1 MANKT
6 LNTRIVLTH
15 DVEANWAESAF
26 VPSRG
31 ELVVYDPDLTYSYA
45 RFKIGDGQST
55 ISDLPFTINPSI
67 IDFLSGE
74 DGDGYLILDGGRLGS
89 NN

>member
-15 DVEANWAESAF
+15 DVEANWTESTF

-31 ELVVYDPDLTYSYA
+31 EVVIYDPDLTCAYA

-55 ISDLPFTINPSI
+55 ITELPFV
-67 IDFLSGE
+67 IDQSVLGSLLGE
-74 DGDGYLILDGGRLGS
+74 DEEGYIILDGGRLAPLS
-89 NN
+89 